1 MSYSMEEKSGAR
13 RLYITKGATLAKISD
28 ITGIN
33 ERSLEK
39 WSVRGLW
46 PEKKSKYLMA
56 IEEMEE
62 NKVVLKNV
70 MIKKAIE
77 TQSTEDIQRIIL
89 FEILTSCETEP
100 KRQLLDYLREIKKL
114 TYQEIGNI
122 CGVSRQAIHS
132 VNKGPRHTPYA
143 TAKIKYELAR
153 RNEKI
158 CEFTKRIKQSYG
170 AVCSVI
176 RGATSTSYLRH
187 VIAEGLGMKYSDI
200 WPDYD
205 VKEDGTKK

>member
-89 FEILTSCETEP
+89 FEILTSRETEP
-100 KRQLLDYLREIKKL
+100 KKQLLDYLREIKKL

-122 CGVSRQAIHS
+122 CGVSRQAISEQHKVS
-132 VNKGPRHTPYA
+132 HTTDA
-143 TAKIKYELAR
+143 TAKIRYELAR

-158 CEFTKRIKQSYG
+158 CEFAKRIKQPYHSVG
-170 AVCSVI
+170 NVI
-176 RGATSTSYLRH
+176 RGACSKSNLRH
-187 VIAEGLGMKYSDI
+187 VIAEGLDIKCSDI
-200 WPDYD
+200 WPDAGNGD
-205 VKEDGTKK
+205 RGK

>member
-1 MSYSMEEKSGAR
+1 ME
-13 RLYITKGATLAKISD
+13 T
-28 ITGIN
+28 
-33 ERSLEK
+33 
-39 WSVRGLW
+39 
-46 PEKKSKYLMA
+46 
-56 IEEMEE
+56 

-89 FEILTSCETEP
+89 FEILTSRETEP
-100 KRQLLDYLREIKKL
+100 KRQLLDYLREIKRL

-132 VNKGPRHTPYA
+132 VHHKPNKSPHTTDA
-143 TAKIKYELAR
+143 TAKITYELAR
-153 RNEKI
+153 RNEKR
-158 CEFTKRIKQSYG
+158 CEFAKRIKQSYG